1 MAVKIEADERSAS
14 AAIQKIKKVAKGLEK
29 ISGMAVKIG
38 YLGPSDP
45 KDARKEGAMT
55 NLGLAQI
62 HEFGAPSKGI
72 PARPFLFPAYEE
84 KKKAARKELE
94 RAVRSEIGGSAGA
107 VESALMSVGLAI
119 QATAKNNIVAQKNFA
134 PLKPATIRA
143 RQRKKFAGT
152 KALIHT
158 GQLMNAIQV
167 KVEK

>member
-1 MAVKIEADERSAS
+1 MAVKITVDERKAH
-14 AAIQKIKKVAKGLEK
+14 AAIQKIKRVAASMEQ
-29 ISGMAVKIG
+29 ISGMSVRVG
-38 YLGPSDP
+38 YLGPTEP

-84 KKKAARKELE
+84 KKKAIRKELE
-94 RAVRSEIGGSAGA
+94 RAVRSEIGGKAGA
-107 VESALMSVGLAI
+107 VEAALMSVGLAI
-119 QATAKNNIVAQKNFA
+119 QATAKKNIVAQKNFA
-134 PLKPATIRA
+134 PLKPATLRA
-143 RQRKKFAGT
+143 RQRKKFTGT

-167 KVEK
+167 KIEK